1 MRWTSNLSGVAAMLA
16 ATGSFVI
23 GDSFMKLVTSDLPP
37 FEVLFLRGVAASLAC
52 GLLLVA
58 LGDWRVVSS
67 ALHPR
72 ALLRAAGE
80 TLSVLCYIVA
90 LARLPIADAIAILQT
105 APLILILA
113 VAFLLRERVGA
124 ARVALALVGFAGA
137 FLVAQP
143 GPAGLSSAAL
153 LAFASAML
161 IAARDLVGRGIPSHV
176 PVMVVTFA
184 TNVMVM
190 VVAAAMSLD
199 FESWRAPAGWH
210 LAFLGFAGLFV
221 TFGHVGLLLAYRLGR
236 TAAVAPFFYS
246 FALWAV
252 LSGLLR
258 LRRRA
263 ERSGACRDR
272 SDRRQR
278 RRHRPHR
285 PAPWRGD
292 RLDGSA
298 VTGSPLQILRSGFRS
313 EAARVALPGDPAV
326 FKHVNPVGVGQG
338 EGDVLLT
345 EEHGDVGCLP
355 EPLERL

>member
-1 MRWTSNLSGVAAMLA
+1 M
-16 ATGSFVI
+16 
-23 GDSFMKLVTSDLPP
+23 
-37 FEVLFLRGVAASLAC
+37 LFLRGVAASLAC
-52 GLLLVA
+52 GLLLVV

-90 LARLPIADAIAILQT
+90 LARLPIADVIAILQT

-143 GPAGLSSAAL
+143 GPAGISPAAL
-153 LAFASAML
+153 LAFASAVL
-161 IAARDLVGRGIPSHV
+161 IAARDLIGRDVPARI

-190 VVAAAMSLD
+190 VVAAAMSLG
-199 FESWRAPAGWH
+199 FESWQAPMGWH
-210 LAFLGFAGLFV
+210 VAFLGFAGLFV
-221 TFGHVGLLLAYRLGR
+221 TLGHVGLLLAYRLGR

-252 LSGLLR
+252 LSGLLVFGA
-258 LRRRA
+258 LPNA
-263 ERSGACRDR
+263 LALAGIALIVASGVAIVLLD
-272 SDRRQR
+272 QR
-278 RRHRPHR
+278 R
-285 PAPWRGD
+285 
-292 RLDGSA
+292 
-298 VTGSPLQILRSGFRS
+298 
-313 EAARVALPGDPAV
+313 
-326 FKHVNPVGVGQG
+326 G
-338 EGDVLLT
+338 EEIALT
-345 EEHGDVGCLP
+345 EAL
-355 EPLERL
+355 

>member
-1 MRWTSNLSGVAAMLA
+1 MRGTSNLTGVAAMLA
-16 ATGSFVI
+16 ATASFVV
-23 GDSFMKLVTSDLPP
+23 GDSFMKLVASDLPP
-37 FEVLFLRGVAASLAC
+37 FEVLFLRGVAASLTC
-52 GLLLVA
+52 GLLLLV

-67 ALHPR
+67 AVHPR

-143 GPAGLSSAAL
+143 GPAGVSPAAL
-153 LAFASAML
+153 LAFASALL
-161 IAARDLVGRGIPSHV
+161 IAARDLAGRDVPARI

-190 VVAAAMSLD
+190 MVAGAMSLGL
-199 FESWRAPAGWH
+199 ENWQVPAEWH

-221 TFGHVGLLLAYRLGR
+221 TLGHVGLLLAYRLGR

-252 LSGLLR
+252 LSGLFVFDVLPNA
-258 LRRRA
+258 LA
-263 ERSGACRDR
+263 LVGIALIAGSGVAIVLLD
-272 SDRRQR
+272 QR
-278 RRHRPHR
+278 R
-285 PAPWRGD
+285 
-292 RLDGSA
+292 
-298 VTGSPLQILRSGFRS
+298 
-313 EAARVALPGDPAV
+313 
-326 FKHVNPVGVGQG
+326 G
-338 EGDVLLT
+338 EEIALT
-345 EEHGDVGCLP
+345 EAL
-355 EPLERL
+355 